1 MTKKEVRIQLEIDVA
16 EFLKTKSI
24 TELRPQKTPKTI
36 TARAPSKS
44 KYISRLN
51 RK

>member
-1 MTKKEVRIQLEIDVA
+1 MTKKELRIQIENDVA
-16 EFLKTKSI
+16 EFLKTKPI
-24 TELRPQKTPKTI
+24 TKLRPQKTPKTI
-36 TARAPSKS
+36 TARAHSKS